1 MQCAKKYKY
10 NLMQSRSS
18 NTSTTT
24 ILLIVL
30 LIVTFPVWIGLAG
43 GILGGIIGIFG
54 AIFGAVMGLFGAVLG
69 GIMSLFGWLFS
80 WNFHGP
86 FVFWNTSILTI
97 FVVILLFVILTK
109 RQR

>member
-1 MQCAKKYKY
+1 
-10 NLMQSRSS
+10 MQSRSS

-54 AIFGAVMGLFGAVLG
+54 TVIGAVMGLFGAVLG
-69 GIMSLFGWLFS
+69 GILSLFGHLFS

-86 FVFWNTSILTI
+86 FVFWNTSILTVFAI
-97 FVVILLFVILTK
+97 ILLCVVLSK
-109 RQR
+109 RHR